1 MTVPTVERQKG
12 SAVTTYATEPKISP
26 VKEEVKAVYDQIAK
40 EYDERI
46 PGAGPADDLFTES
59 ELAFLLS
66 KIQPGQKVLDI
77 GCGTGR
83 FTVPLAE
90 LGADTCAVDISAGML
105 DVLSEKLAER
115 GLSADLRLGDM
126 CQLPFPDATFDVVT
140 SFLALMHIPLSDRP
154 QVWREVRRVLKPG
167 GRMVL
172 GVKNGIFERLFKG
185 DRFAAVDVTDV
196 EAKKLIFTGCG
207 NGERY
212 EAAWYSFTP
221 QELEALFAQVGMAV
235 THLKGNIPFAVW
247 LASEVLADPH
257 AGGLVRTLEAT
268 LADVPPFNYLG
279 YHLLVEAVKP
289 EV

>member
-1 MTVPTVERQKG
+1 M
-12 SAVTTYATEPKISP
+12 TTYASEPGVSP

-40 EYDERI
+40 EYDKRN
-46 PGAGPADDLFTES
+46 PGAGPADDMFTDNEI
-59 ELAFLLS
+59 AFLLS

-90 LGADTCAVDISAGML
+90 LGTDVSALDISAGML
-105 DVLSEKLAER
+105 DVLNEKLAER
-115 GLSADLRLGDM
+115 GLSADLRQGDM
-126 CQLPFPDATFDVVT
+126 CRLPFPDATFDAVT
-140 SFLALMHIPLSDRP
+140 SFLALMHIPLADRP
-154 QVWREVRRVLKPG
+154 AVWREVRRVLKPG
-167 GRMVL
+167 GRMIL

-196 EAKKLIFTGCG
+196 EAKKLIFTECG
-207 NGERY
+207 NGAQY

-221 QELEALFAQVGMAV
+221 QELQALFAQVGMSM
-235 THLKGNIPFAVW
+235 THLKGNIPIAVW
-247 LASEVLADPH
+247 LASEILDDPR

>member
-1 MTVPTVERQKG
+1 M
-12 SAVTTYATEPKISP
+12 TTYATEPNISA
-26 VKEEVKAVYDQIAK
+26 VKEEVKAVYDRIAK

-46 PGAGPADDLFTES
+46 PGAGPADDLFTEN
-59 ELAFLLS
+59 EIAFLLS
-66 KIQPGQKVLDI
+66 KIEPGQKVLDI

-90 LGADTCAVDISAGML
+90 IGADTSAVDISAGML
-105 DVLSEKLAER
+105 EVLSEKLADR

-140 SFLALMHIPLSDRP
+140 SFLALMHLPLADRP
-154 QVWREVRRVLKPG
+154 AVWREVRRVLKPG
-167 GRMVL
+167 GRMIL

-196 EAKKLIFTGCG
+196 DAKKLIFTGCD
-207 NGERY
+207 NGAQY

-221 QELEALFAQVGMAV
+221 QELNTLFAQVGMSV

-247 LASEVLADPH
+247 LASEILEDPR